1 MTTDPARPTIATTQP
16 ADITVFLT
24 DLTREA
30 KAEKTWRAYRSDLT
44 LFATWFTQTT
54 GDPFAA
60 EKLTRIDVRDYK
72 QRLLAVEGKAA
83 ATVNRRL
90 AALRAFCSWSK
101 RTGRVTELATEGIAD
116 VPVPRQA
123 PKALD
128 ERVIDRVLRRVA
140 QAGNR
145 RDHAILMTLRHTGLR
160 VAELCDLR
168 IGDVVTSERKG
179 TLTVRAGKGMKQR
192 TVPLNADVR
201 RVLATYLDHERQ
213 GAAPAEFVF
222 LSGRTKSRLT
232 EKAVRQVAAK
242 YGYLAMV
249 EDAHPHAFRHSFA
262 TELLRKGTPL
272 TAVGALL
279 GHESLQST
287 ARYTQPSAKD
297 LREAVGKLALE
308 TERDEQERGR

>member
-1 MTTDPARPTIATTQP
+1 MMTTTEAATQP
-16 ADITVFLT
+16 ADITAFLT
-24 DLTREA
+24 DLAGEA
-30 KAEKTWRAYRSDLT
+30 KGEKTWRAYRSDLG
-44 LFATWFTQTT
+44 LFAAWFTQTT
-54 GDPFAA
+54 GDGFEART
-60 EKLTRIDVRDYK
+60 LTRIDVRDYK
-72 QRLLAVEGKAA
+72 QHLLAVEGKAA

-90 AALRAFCSWSK
+90 AALRAFASWAK
-101 RTGRVTELATEGIAD
+101 ARGRISELPTEGIAD

-128 ERVIDRVLRRVA
+128 ERTIDRVLRRSA
-140 QAGNR
+140 QSGNR
-145 RDHAILMTLRHTGLR
+145 RDHAILMTLRHTGIR

-168 IGDVVTSERKG
+168 VGDVVTSERKG

-201 RVLATYLDHERQ
+201 RAIATYLDQERPSADP
-213 GAAPAEFVF
+213 GEFLF
-222 LSGRTKSRLT
+222 SSRRTGTRLT

-242 YGYLAMV
+242 YGYQAMV

-262 TELLRKGTPL
+262 TELLRKGAPL

-287 ARYTQPSAKD
+287 ARYTQPSARD
-297 LREAVGKLALE
+297 LREAVQKLAVE
-308 TERDEQERGR
+308 EER

>member
-1 MTTDPARPTIATTQP
+1 MMTTEPSTQP
-16 ADITVFLT
+16 ADITAFLT
-24 DLTREA
+24 DLARDA
-30 KAEKTWRAYRSDLT
+30 KGEQTWRAYRSDLT
-44 LFATWFTQTT
+44 LFAAWFTQTT
-54 GDPFAA
+54 GDPFEAR
-60 EKLTRIDVRDYK
+60 KLTRIDVRDYK

-90 AALRAFCSWSK
+90 AALRAFCSWAK
-101 RTGRVTELATEGIAD
+101 RTARVTELATEGITD
-116 VPVPRQA
+116 VQVPKQA

-128 ERVIDRVLRRVA
+128 ARTIDKVLRRSA
-140 QAGNR
+140 QSGNR
-145 RDHAILMTLRHTGLR
+145 RDHATLMTLRHTGIR

-192 TVPLNADVR
+192 AVPLNADVR
-201 RVLATYLDHERQ
+201 RAIATYLDQERP
-213 GAAPAEFVF
+213 GADASEFLF
-222 LSGRTKSRLT
+222 ISRRTKTRLT
-232 EKAVRQVAAK
+232 EKGVRQVVAK
-242 YGYLAMV
+242 YGYQAMV
-249 EDAHPHAFRHSFA
+249 ENAHPHAFRHSFA

-308 TERDEQERGR
+308 EES